1 MHVQTCANF
10 QFYQHMNGHMDLK
23 TVEKTKWNE
32 TEKEKAEYGQKK
44 FYGKW
49 KIEALQV
56 DEAYQTKVLVVNN
69 ISCTYSRCFFFL
81 FSSCS
86 VLFCRECVV
95 CVLCYVMLCY
105 AIVCSNFTGCV
116 IFNYVW
122 KSIFQWAYRTHSHTC
137 CLLCHCAF
145 RQRCAVIRQNK
156 CVFHMNQIK

>member
-23 TVEKTKWNE
+23 KTKWNE

-69 ISCTYSRCFFFL
+69 ISCTYSRCFFPY
-81 FSSCS
+81 SVH
-86 VLFCRECVV
+86 VLFCFVENVLSV
-95 CVLCYVMLCY
+95 CYAMLCY
-105 AIVCSNFTGCV
+105 AM
-116 IFNYVW
+116 
-122 KSIFQWAYRTHSHTC
+122 
-137 CLLCHCAF
+137 L
-145 RQRCAVIRQNK
+145 
-156 CVFHMNQIK
+156 